1 MAGPCLSE
9 SPVSQK
15 ALGRKKKGW
24 RMRPGAGEE
33 AIISSI
39 LSGTPQGVSLAQI

>member
-24 RMRPGAGEE
+24 SMRPGAGDG
-33 AIISSI
+33 AVISAVV
-39 LSGTPQGVSLAQI
+39 SGASQVVSLAQI